1 MNAKSFLARAGAAA
15 ALALVATGAH
25 AQAESTNRVAVETAW
40 AVFVE
45 DDPKECW
52 SVSSPKQTVNT
63 REGEVVSVRRGDIL
77 MFVSYRPGSG
87 ADGEVSFT
95 GGYPFAPGS
104 TVRMDIGGT
113 AYEMFVEGEWAWPA
127 SDEEDAK
134 IVAALRRGSEA
145 VITARSSRGTQTA
158 DTFSL
163 FGFTAATEEAAKRC
177 AG

>member
-1 MNAKSFLARAGAAA
+1 MNSFFARSGVAA
-15 ALALVATGAH
+15 ALAMMATGAF

-52 SVSSPKQTVNT
+52 SVSSPKQTVNSKDG
-63 REGEVVSVRRGDIL
+63 RVVQVRRGDIL
-77 MFVSYRPGSG
+77 MFVSFRPGSG
-87 ADGEVSFT
+87 ARGEVSFT

-104 TVRMDIGGT
+104 TVNLDIGGT
-113 AYEMFVEGEWAWPA
+113 AFELFVDGEWAWPA

-134 IVAALRRGSEA
+134 IVAALKRGAEA
-145 VITARSSRGTQTA
+145 VMTGRSARGTQTE

-163 FGFTAATEEAAKRC
+163 FGFTAAMDEAAKRC
-177 AG
+177 AN